1 MITLLKYF
9 KNNKINRY
17 IFVICVYTIKAIRF
31 IEKEAVKM
39 IELNVKKYGI
49 YWFNFGDINN
59 SEKGVQFGI
68 RPAIIVS
75 NAKCNKYSPTVT
87 AIPISSKV
95 NKMTSVP
102 THVFIKSGDENN
114 LKKDSIVLCEQ
125 VITISKERILEDG
138 YIGEIKSEIIRLK
151 IRKALDIQLG
161 NLPIIEGVNKSVFLT
176 RMNNEIREYI
186 IKIIKQIR
194 SLEILISDTDNEL
207 FIKLALQERESK
219 LNKLEYVCNKNGF
232 NYCEFYERYTA

>member
-1 MITLLKYF
+1 
-9 KNNKINRY
+9 
-17 IFVICVYTIKAIRF
+17 
-31 IEKEAVKM
+31 M

-87 AIPISSKV
+87 AIPISSKI
-95 NKMTSVP
+95 NKMRNVP
-102 THVFIKSGDENN
+102 THVFIKHDEENN
-114 LKKDSIVLCEQ
+114 LKMDSIVLCEQ

-161 NLPIIEGVNKSVFLT
+161 NLPIIAGVNKMIFTT
-176 RMNNEIREYI
+176 RMSNEIRKVIIDI
-186 IKIIKQIR
+186 IKRIR
-194 SLEILISDTDNEL
+194 ALEVLISESDSEI
-207 FIKLALQERESK
+207 FRKLALQERENK

>member
-1 MITLLKYF
+1 
-9 KNNKINRY
+9 
-17 IFVICVYTIKAIRF
+17 
-31 IEKEAVKM
+31 M

-87 AIPISSKV
+87 AIPISSKI
-95 NKMTSVP
+95 NKMRNVP

-138 YIGEIKSEIIRLK
+138 YIGEITNEILRLK

-161 NLPIIEGVNKSVFLT
+161 NLPIIAGVNKMIFTT
-176 RMNNEIREYI
+176 RMSNEIRKVIIDI
-186 IKIIKQIR
+186 IKRIR
-194 SLEILISDTDNEL
+194 ALEVLISESDSEI

-219 LNKLEYVCNKNGF
+219 LNKLENICNKNSF
-232 NYCEFYERYTA
+232 NYCEFYERYEA

>member
-1 MITLLKYF
+1 
-9 KNNKINRY
+9 
-17 IFVICVYTIKAIRF
+17 
-31 IEKEAVKM
+31 M

-95 NKMTSVP
+95 HKMTSVP

-161 NLPIIEGVNKSVFLT
+161 NLPIIAGVNKMIFTT
-176 RMNNEIREYI
+176 RMSNEIRKVIIDI
-186 IKIIKQIR
+186 IKRIR
-194 SLEILISDTDNEL
+194 ALEVLISESDSEI

-232 NYCEFYERYTA
+232 NYYEFYERYSA

>member
-1 MITLLKYF
+1 
-9 KNNKINRY
+9 
-17 IFVICVYTIKAIRF
+17 
-31 IEKEAVKM
+31 M

-95 NKMTSVP
+95 NKMSNVP

-161 NLPIIEGVNKSVFLT
+161 NLPIIAGVNKMIFTT
-176 RMNNEIREYI
+176 RMSNEIRKVIIDI
-186 IKIIKQIR
+186 IKRIR
-194 SLEILISDTDNEL
+194 ALEVLISESDSEI
-207 FIKLALQERESK
+207 FIKLALQERENK
-219 LNKLEYVCNKNGF
+219 LNKLENICNKNGF

>member
-1 MITLLKYF
+1 
-9 KNNKINRY
+9 
-17 IFVICVYTIKAIRF
+17 
-31 IEKEAVKM
+31 M

-87 AIPISSKV
+87 AIPISSKI
-95 NKMTSVP
+95 NKMRNVP
-102 THVFIKSGDENN
+102 THVFIKHDEENN
-114 LKKDSIVLCEQ
+114 LKMDSIVLCEQ

-161 NLPIIEGVNKSVFLT
+161 NLPIIAGVNKMIFTT
-176 RMNNEIREYI
+176 RMSNEIRKVIIDI
-186 IKIIKQIR
+186 IKRIR
-194 SLEILISDTDNEL
+194 ALEVLISESDSEI
-207 FIKLALQERESK
+207 FRKLALQERENK
-219 LNKLEYVCNKNGF
+219 LNKLENICNKNGF

>member
-1 MITLLKYF
+1 MT
-9 KNNKINRY
+9 
-17 IFVICVYTIKAIRF
+17 
-31 IEKEAVKM
+31 
-39 IELNVKKYGI
+39 ELNVKKYGI

-95 NKMTSVP
+95 HKMHNVP
-102 THVFIKSGDENN
+102 THVFIKSGDGNN

-161 NLPIIEGVNKSVFLT
+161 NLPIIAGVNKMIFTT
-176 RMNNEIREYI
+176 RMSNEIRKVIIDI
-186 IKIIKQIR
+186 IKRIR
-194 SLEILISDTDNEL
+194 ALEVLISESDSEI
-207 FIKLALQERESK
+207 FRKLALQERESK

>member
-1 MITLLKYF
+1 
-9 KNNKINRY
+9 
-17 IFVICVYTIKAIRF
+17 
-31 IEKEAVKM
+31 M

-87 AIPISSKV
+87 AIPISLKID
-95 NKMTSVP
+95 KMRNVP
-102 THVFIKSGDENN
+102 THVFIKSRDENN

-161 NLPIIEGVNKSVFLT
+161 NLPIIAGVNKMIFTT
-176 RMNNEIREYI
+176 RMSNEIRKVIIDI
-186 IKIIKQIR
+186 IKRIR
-194 SLEILISDTDNEL
+194 ALEVLISESDNEM

-219 LNKLEYVCNKNGF
+219 LNKLEYICNKSGF
-232 NYCEFYERYTA
+232 NYNSFYERYTA

>member
-1 MITLLKYF
+1 MT
-9 KNNKINRY
+9 
-17 IFVICVYTIKAIRF
+17 
-31 IEKEAVKM
+31 
-39 IELNVKKYGI
+39 ELNVKKYGI

-87 AIPISSKV
+87 AIPISSKI
-95 NKMTSVP
+95 NKMRNVP

-138 YIGEIKSEIIRLK
+138 YIGEITNEILRLK

-161 NLPIIEGVNKSVFLT
+161 NLPIIAGVNKMIFTT
-176 RMNNEIREYI
+176 RMSNEIRKVIIDI
-186 IKIIKQIR
+186 IKRIR
-194 SLEILISDTDNEL
+194 ALEVLISESDSEI